1 MATTTS
7 SHAWLHAADAA
18 AGLRF
23 AREVGRDASGL
34 PALEWRLARNCSL
47 APRQLSAALG
57 SLALLALGIALLFWS
72 QGATLVVPF
81 ASVELLALAAALIVY
96 SRHAGDRE
104 RLLLADGRL
113 TVERIDGLRTERV
126 EFDASWVRIEPEHRD
141 ESLIAL
147 SGQGRRVFVGRFV
160 RPELREPLA
169 RELRMAVLQRRA
181 RVRI

>member
-23 AREVGRDASGL
+23 AREAGCDAAGL
-34 PALEWRLARNCSL
+34 PVLEWRLARNCSL
-47 APRQLSAALG
+47 APRQLGAVFG

-72 QGATLVVPF
+72 QGATLVLPF
-81 ASVELLALAAALIVY
+81 ASAELLALAAALIVY

-104 RLLLADGRL
+104 RLLLADGCL

-126 EFDASWVRIEPEHRD
+126 DFDAAWVRVEAAHRQHA
-141 ESLIAL
+141 LIAL
-147 SGQGRRVFVGRFV
+147 SGQGRRICVGRFV

-181 RVRI
+181 GVRI